1 MTTQRRKLKVNK
13 MVVNLPSSILTCLE
27 TKMELPSY
35 LCNDGT
41 KGVNELVFNVELEP
55 GAYEFSFRHGVTRD
69 EVARASS
76 QAYIIYLDER
86 EIGFG
91 AAPAIDFTEE
101 ERDITTDFRCRFI
114 CLEEG
119 EHTIAIEVI
128 HPWNDFS
135 PNQPFPLYGI
145 DLKPYKIKQ
154 HRATVDP
161 QHPGR
166 VLLDA
171 WGWHMPQTYQRDRQ
185 GGYSSEP
192 PPLDYFKSQAI
203 DESFRWG
210 ANVTEFY
217 IIHNLNHGA
226 SKNCWSMEW
235 KADDPIKGADLYNRV
250 EFKNWSDQQSIELCR
265 HAHIRDLLFHWY
277 GHYPTELGGD
287 DPYEVY
293 SQWVFNLLEKTAR
306 DFANVLGLGWKGAFD
321 GFTSETCDYS
331 RSAFFVEITKRL
343 WKYNPGAY
351 QIENRGPNWDRP
363 MTACAPDFM
372 VAQAS
377 NHMHWNGYD
386 DKDPIVAYDRK
397 VEHGSL
403 GKNFFLYQADC
414 RAWSPNFFGGNTR
427 PDYVLKQCND
437 FFRGRAEHPDDTVE
451 SAIWWLN
458 ESKIT
463 GPEELR
469 RYIYG
474 ITQDPVKCA
483 VTCNLGTTGVGGTMD
498 HWHRTDMAEYDGAP
512 RYQTRPRSEFFHD
525 TSFIQ
530 NNFFRVYFHTNI
542 DGGVL
547 MYDLE
552 GLAHYDSNSLAVPF
566 SRDFLSTVVEGVGKL
581 IRKARYVEP
590 AGYKAVYEEEARIQ
604 SEKVRERRTVTM
616 HSDTPYFKV
625 LVQRESE
632 ISELGTR
639 IGLEHYDS
647 MTVNGKTYRK
657 TVSLNCPKTMVFA
670 DSRGILPELTVF
682 VLKPGQIRKAEWE
695 PEKALVLQSEDVN
708 QETIELAFAVLEN
721 ETPKGT
727 EIDDLLQAMQQNEQE
742 VDFDGKE
749 VIEVSN
755 PHPFPMIRILKIAD
769 PDGSPYQVCE
779 NGWWM
784 FRGAQPSL
792 EYPGYDYL
800 KLYLPAKGVV
810 KVRRYGFI
818 DGVVKNGWG
827 CQYVMAIGEVKAGE
841 KRARE
846 GETRKETAEKQG
858 SRGAG
863 ERTGE
868 CVVKVFNVT
877 PLIFAPRVQF
887 AKRIASVK
895 LDGKPWHYFDEDLV
909 FLPNRPGTYRIEVE
923 YGEPTMPHLTR
934 SYAVLESSQW
944 DGKILTLEF
953 ALPPWANKLYPGLKL
968 TGVVKTEGREVRS
981 VKEASVIYQREKG
994 MVIEYLPGKVVVELA

>member
-1 MTTQRRKLKVNK
+1 MARICRNLVQNCRKI
-13 MVVNLPSSILTCLE
+13 NLPSDILTTPKPQLN
-27 TKMELPSY
+27 LPPM

-41 KGVNELVFNVELEP
+41 KGVTELVFSIDLKP
-55 GAYEFSFRHGVTRD
+55 GIYEFAMQHGVTRN
-69 EVARASS
+69 EVDRVSS
-76 QAYIIYLDER
+76 QAYIVYFDDR

-119 EHTIAIEVI
+119 EHTITVKMI

-145 DLKPYKIKQ
+145 DLKPYRIKRR
-154 HRATVDP
+154 RATVDP
-161 QHPGR
+161 EHPGR

-171 WGWHMPQTYQRDRQ
+171 WGWHMPLTYQRGRL

-192 PPLDYFKSQAI
+192 PPLDYFKLQAI

-217 IIHNLNHGA
+217 IVHDMIDAGKT
-226 SKNCWSMEW
+226 KNCWPVEW
-235 KADDPIKGADLYNRV
+235 KADDPIQGAEFYRSV
-250 EFKNWSDQQSIELCR
+250 KFKNWSDQHSIELCH
-265 HAHIRDLLFHWY
+265 HAHVRDLLFHWF
-277 GHYPTELGGD
+277 GHYPTDLGGD
-287 DPYEVY
+287 DPYELY

-306 DFANVLGLGWKGAFD
+306 DFADVLTLGWKGTFD

-331 RSAFFVEITKRL
+331 RSAFFVEISKRL

-363 MTACAPDFM
+363 MTACAPNFM
-372 VAQAS
+372 IAQAC

-414 RAWSPNFFGGNTR
+414 RMWSPNFFGGNTR

-437 FFRGRAEHPDDTVE
+437 FFRGRAEHPDDIVE

-458 ESKIT
+458 ESRIT
-463 GPEELR
+463 GPEEIR
-469 RYIYG
+469 RYVYG
-474 ITQDPVKCA
+474 ITQDPIKCA

-512 RYQTRPRSEFFHD
+512 RYQTRPRTEFFHD
-525 TSFIQ
+525 TSIIQ
-530 NNFFRVYFHTNI
+530 NNFFRACFHTNI

-547 MYDLE
+547 LCDPE
-552 GLAHYDSNSLAVPF
+552 GLAHYDSNSLAVPL
-566 SRDFLSTVVEGVGKL
+566 SKDFLSTITPGAGKL
-581 IRKARYVEP
+581 TRKGRYVEP
-590 AGYKAVYEEEARIQ
+590 AGYKAVYEEEAEIQ
-604 SEKVRERRTVTM
+604 SGKVHERRTVTI
-616 HSDTPYFKV
+616 HSDTPYLKV
-625 LVQRESE
+625 LIQRESE
-632 ISELGTR
+632 IPELGTR
-639 IGLEHYDS
+639 IGLERYDS
-647 MTVNGKTYRK
+647 MRVGGTTYRQA
-657 TVSLNCPKTMVFA
+657 VSLDCPKVMVFA
-670 DSRGILPELTVF
+670 DSQGILPELTVL
-682 VLKPGQIRKAEWE
+682 VLKAGQIRKAEWE
-695 PEKALVLQSEDVN
+695 PKKALVLQSEDVT
-708 QETIELAFAVLEN
+708 QETIELAFAVLES
-721 ETPKGT
+721 ETLKGT
-727 EIDDLLQAMQQNEQE
+727 EIGDILQAMQQDEQE
-742 VDFDGKE
+742 VGFDGKE

-755 PHPFPMIRILKIAD
+755 PHPFPMVRIFKITD

-792 EYPGYDYL
+792 EHPGCDYL
-800 KLYLPAKGVV
+800 KVYLPAEGSV

-827 CQYVMAIGEVKAGE
+827 CQYLMAIGEVKVDRERGRRGAEEQGN
-841 KRARE
+841 RGARE
-846 GETRKETAEKQG
+846 QG
-858 SRGAG
+858 GG
-863 ERTGE
+863 

-887 AKRIASVK
+887 AQKIAWVK

-909 FLPNRPGTYRIEVE
+909 FLPNRPGTYRVEVA
-923 YGEPTMPHLTR
+923 YGEPTVPHLTR
-934 SYAVLESSQW
+934 TYGVLESSHW
-944 DGKILTLEF
+944 DGKSLTLKF
-953 ALPPWANKLYPGLKL
+953 GLPPWVNKLYEGLKL
-968 TGVVKTEGREVRS
+968 TGAVKTEGRKVTS
-981 VKEASVIYQREKG
+981 IKKASVIYRVEKG
-994 MVIEYLPGKVVVELA
+994 VVIEYLPGEVVVELT